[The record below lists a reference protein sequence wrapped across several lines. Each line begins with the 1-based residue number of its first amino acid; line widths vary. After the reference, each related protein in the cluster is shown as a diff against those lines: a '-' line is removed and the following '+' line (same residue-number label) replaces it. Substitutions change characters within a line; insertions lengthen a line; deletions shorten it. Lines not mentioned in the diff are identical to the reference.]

1 MVWGRIEH
9 GGRTTFCLEAKS
21 FKWRK
26 LVKRDLAATRCPI
39 SIVLLGKCVKVIK
52 SANHY
57 QQIL

>member
-9 GGRTTFCLEAKS
+9 GGRTTFVREEKS
-21 FKWRK
+21 CKRRK
-26 LVKRDLAATRCPI
+26 LAEGDLAATRCPI